1 MKIKLHYLPLIIFV
15 LFIII
20 FIAYSIYTN
29 NLVSNAHKEGF
40 ITKFYR
46 PYYRTIKQQV
56 NKYYNYFMKY

>member
-20 FIAYSIYTN
+20 FIVYFINKN
-29 NLVSNAHKEGF
+29 NLFLNAHKEGF

-46 PYYRTIKQQV
+46 PYYRNIKQQV
-56 NKYYNYFMKY
+56 NKYFNYFLKY